1 MVIATMIV
9 KTQIEKNTFKA
20 DTSAF
25 SLKFLVV
32 VFIVFPLYVKD
43 WQPPNPELDYT
54 NHQLT

>member
-1 MVIATMIV
+1 MIV

-43 WQPPNPELDYT
+43 WQPPNPELYYT